1 MNNKKNKILNIIFF
15 VILGLIVLYFLWCNS
30 YKLSKIYNK
39 MFEINTKDSVYNVTD
54 STYNLIEID
63 SNLIDEDD
71 AAQQSWKEYTPVSDT
86 NK

>member
-1 MNNKKNKILNIIFF
+1 
-15 VILGLIVLYFLWCNS
+15 
-30 YKLSKIYNK
+30 

-54 STYNLIEID
+54 STYNLVEID

-71 AAQQSWKEYTPVSDT
+71 AVQQSWKEYTPVSDT

>member
-1 MNNKKNKILNIIFF
+1 MPIKKAILSSK
-15 VILGLIVLYFLWCNS
+15 LYT
-30 YKLSKIYNK
+30 KLVNSKIYNK
-39 MFEINTKDSVYNVTD
+39 MFEINTKDSVYNITD